1 MGLTLSIVASTMPSL
16 ASYQFYSGFDDWMK
30 PFPEQDRQSYPE
42 IFELPQGVYEVT
54 LARPLGIVFE
64 EIDVGRGL
72 YVQDL
77 VEDGNAKLSGQVQVA
92 DVLVG
97 MTATKIVGAKYERR
111 MIPARKFDFD
121 TMAGAVASNDF
132 RWGCD
137 NVILMLERPGEA
149 DSAEVDT
156 FLRFFEP
163 PFDNPWKQ
171 QQ

>member
-1 MGLTLSIVASTMPSL
+1 
-16 ASYQFYSGFDDWMK
+16 
-30 PFPEQDRQSYPE
+30 
-42 IFELPQGVYEVT
+42 
-54 LARPLGIVFE
+54 
-64 EIDVGRGL
+64 
-72 YVQDL
+72 
-77 VEDGNAKLSGQVQVA
+77 
-92 DVLVG
+92 VG

-111 MIPARKFDFD
+111 MIPACKFDFD

-137 NVILMLERPGEA
+137 NVILMLERPSEA

-156 FLRFFEP
+156 FMRFFEP